1 MPLQR
6 RRAMKCGESW
16 MGKRTIN
23 SILTLNRICII
34 LICSISVLYNSV
46 TQGHRMGN
54 KMGDHESI
62 PPLSMMVD
70 LSWLFSNLLLLLSPF
85 LPPPPTFCHLAFVLV
100 SFLSHLLVE
109 KKKKNTTTRFL
120 WQIQSPYFG
129 FSHLLTSWKHF
140 ICSPRFWRYNREL
153 IVVDAAFNLLFHQM
167 DMILLW
173 A

>member
-46 TQGHRMGN
+46 TQSHRMGN
-54 KMGDHESI
+54 KMGDHEGI

-109 KKKKNTTTRFL
+109 KKKKTPPLVFCDKSRVLTL
-120 WQIQSPYFG
+120 VSP
-129 FSHLLTSWKHF
+129 
-140 ICSPRFWRYNREL
+140 ICSLLGNISF
-153 IVVDAAFNLLFHQM
+153 AALDF
-167 DMILLW
+167 DDTTES
-173 A
+173 

>member
-46 TQGHRMGN
+46 TQSHRMGN
-54 KMGDHESI
+54 KMGDHEGI

-85 LPPPPTFCHLAFVLV
+85 LPPPT
-100 SFLSHLLVE
+100 HLLPPCICSSIIPLSFAGG
-109 KKKKNTTTRFL
+109 KKKKKHHH
-120 WQIQSPYFG
+120 S
-129 FSHLLTSWKHF
+129 FSVTNPES
-140 ICSPRFWRYNREL
+140 
-153 IVVDAAFNLLFHQM
+153 
-167 DMILLW
+167 LLW
-173 A
+173 FLPFAHFLETFHLQPSILKIQQRANSSRRCI

>member
-46 TQGHRMGN
+46 TQSHRMGN

-109 KKKKNTTTRFL
+109 KKKHHH
-120 WQIQSPYFG
+120 S
-129 FSHLLTSWKHF
+129 FSVTNPES
-140 ICSPRFWRYNREL
+140 
-153 IVVDAAFNLLFHQM
+153 
-167 DMILLW
+167 LLW
-173 A
+173 FLPFAHFLETFHLQPSILKIQQRANSSRRCI